1 MKRRIGTVA
10 IGLAAVAALIAVP
23 AAMAA
28 YASPKLT
35 ITQTAT
41 GTVVK
46 ASLDPNDDPT
56 AAVLIVA
63 PNGTQLTTTQAPG
76 TVLGPVKAIVKALD
90 LAGADLPLEGQL
102 IVAAPGQIPAA
113 TQAACIGPGVVPL
126 ATWVMVL
133 TAAGQTLQVPTYLV
147 KTGGALAQ
155 IGPAVIAICLPPP
168 DVPVGTPGRATFG
181 AKVYSAELAIN
192 GVFSPVTAGAWV
204 SSWVPYTPGTGKRE
218 SRRTSH
224 RSSDDRSWRCVHLG
238 EGLRKGR
245 SRYRV
250 RHAGRAATRWRDRD
264 GHRRLGEVEADDAQA
279 REGIGE
285 REVRGEVRGR
295 DVLPRRRSRNGRV
308 GTRGVRD
315 APAAPRRHPVR
326 EPDGERVRREEQGR
340 QEEVATSQA
349 CTGAGP

>member
-10 IGLAAVAALIAVP
+10 IGLAAVVALIAVP

-28 YASPKLT
+28 YASPTLT

-41 GTVVK
+41 GTIVK

-90 LAGADLPLEGQL
+90 LAGADLPLDGQL
-102 IVAAPGQIPAA
+102 IVATPGQVPAA
-113 TQAACIGPGVVPL
+113 TQAACIGPGVAPL

-147 KTGGALAQ
+147 KTSGALAQ

-192 GVFSPVTAGAWV
+192 GVFSPVTTGAWV
-204 SSWVPYTPGTGKRE
+204 STWVPYTPGAGKPNP
-218 SRRTSH
+218 
-224 RSSDDRSWRCVHLG
+224 
-238 EGLRKGR
+238 
-245 SRYRV
+245 
-250 RHAGRAATRWRDRD
+250 AGQ
-264 GHRRLGEVEADDAQA
+264 V
-279 REGIGE
+279 I
-285 REVRGEVRGR
+285 
-295 DVLPRRRSRNGRV
+295 
-308 GTRGVRD
+308 
-315 APAAPRRHPVR
+315 APAAILPGAISLTAKRS
-326 EPDGERVRREEQGR
+326 GR
-340 QEEVATSQA
+340 GATLAGAVTQA
-349 CTGAGP
+349 GQARGGASVTIYGAGKATGLKRLGKAKVAANGRFAFKARTGTFFRADAVAAGGSAPLVCTTIQPLLGGIPCVNATVNGFVAKSKVVKKR